1 MNSEYLDAWD
11 LFFRNMLPDQARMLD
26 DKDPETF
33 LGKQW
38 LTKNEDVSWMIE
50 N

>member
-1 MNSEYLDAWD
+1 
-11 LFFRNMLPDQARMLD
+11 MLD

-38 LTKNEDVSWMIE
+38 LTKNEDMSWMIE
-50 N
+50 DKIAVVATIMF